1 MKKYKKKELGLGAL
15 LGIGSGASLICV
27 FAVAFVLA
35 AVSSLTKDPTALTG
49 AFALLTLLI
58 AGAVSGFGISRLG
71 GDGGVLVAILSS
83 VVSTS
88 VMILVGLILK
98 KGALPLGA
106 VLNLLAF
113 LAVSV
118 VFALL
123 GKRRI
128 KRHKRSY

>member
-49 AFALLTLLI
+49 AFTLLTLLI

-106 VLNLLAF
+106 VLNLLSF

>member
-49 AFALLTLLI
+49 AFTLLTLLI
-58 AGAVSGFGISRLG
+58 AGALSGFGISRLS

-106 VLNLLAF
+106 VLNLLAY

>member
-15 LGIGSGASLICV
+15 LGIGSGSSLICV

-49 AFALLTLLI
+49 AFTLLTLLI
-58 AGAVSGFGISRLG
+58 AGAVSGFCISRLG

-106 VLNLLAF
+106 VLNLFAF

>member
-15 LGIGSGASLICV
+15 LGIGSGSSLICV

-49 AFALLTLLI
+49 AFTLLTLLI
-58 AGAVSGFGISRLG
+58 AGAVSGFCISRLG

-88 VMILVGLILK
+88 AMILVGLILK